1 MLGLVGFT
9 LYGPDALLSGAGAVD
24 IGGRRLATF
33 AAAFIS
39 GIGSLGPVVQEVM
52 IGKLYDKKTGE
63 LGPVLIVLFVSATL
77 AAAFCAALVWRNR
90 RGGKGI

>member
-1 MLGLVGFT
+1 
-9 LYGPDALLSGAGAVD
+9 
-24 IGGRRLATF
+24 
-33 AAAFIS
+33 
-39 GIGSLGPVVQEVM
+39 M